1 VKRIA
6 VKSTVLL
13 LALGGVWL
21 TSASEVTFTRDVAP
35 ILYKRCVA
43 CHHANDI
50 APMPLLTFEQARPWA
65 KAILEAVLTRQMPPW
80 HADPH
85 YGEFGNDRRLTDV
98 EIATVQA
105 WVVGGA
111 PQGDPK
117 DLPPAPHFT
126 EGWRIGK
133 PDVIIPIPNDYL
145 VKVNAPDAYLY
156 FTVPTNFTEDT
167 WVTAVELRP
176 GNRRVVHHAHVF
188 LHAPPKPLPANE
200 PEQRKQPE
208 HEPFTIEDG
217 QVHHINPSLPVV
229 DDGCSSPDGGN
240 WPGGHASE
248 DGAMLGSYL
257 PGKDPDIFP
266 AGYARLI
273 PAGSSLTFQI
283 HYNAQSVKSDETDR
297 TSVGLIVARTPP
309 KQRLRRL
316 DVHNFLFLIPPGDPD
331 HRVTACYTF
340 PDNVD
345 LMSYTAHMHLRGKDM
360 KFDAVHPNGR
370 RETLFSVP
378 KYDFNWQTEYQLA
391 KPVAIEKGTKI
402 IITAHFDNSPN
413 NKYNP
418 DPSKTIRWGEPSTEE
433 MMDGWFEYIL
443 PDGPPGAAVST
454 APNERPARNPL

>member
-1 VKRIA
+1 MTRISA
-6 VKSTVLL
+6 RFAVLL
-13 LALGGVWL
+13 LALGGGRL
-21 TSASEVTFTRDVAP
+21 TFAGDVTFTRDVAP
-35 ILYKRCVA
+35 IFYKRCAA

-65 KAILEAVLTRQMPPW
+65 KAILEAVLTRKMPPW

-85 YGEFGNDRRLTDV
+85 YGEFANDRRLTDA
-98 EIATVQA
+98 EIATIQA

-111 PQGDPK
+111 RQGDPK
-117 DLPPAPHFT
+117 DLPTAPHFT
-126 EGWRIGK
+126 EGWRIGT
-133 PDVIIPIPNDYL
+133 PDVVIPIPHDYV

-156 FTVPTNFTEDT
+156 FTVPTNFAEDT
-167 WVTAVELRP
+167 WVTAVELKP

-188 LHAPPKPLPANE
+188 LQSPPKPKTANE
-200 PEQRKQPE
+200 PAQNKSE

-217 QVHHINPSLPVV
+217 QVRHINPALPVV
-229 DDGCSSPDGGN
+229 DDGCASPDGGN

-257 PGKDPDIFP
+257 PGKGPDIFP

-273 PAGSSLTFQI
+273 PAGSRVTFQI
-283 HYNAQSVKSDETDR
+283 HYNAQAAKSDQTDR
-297 TSVGLIVARTPP
+297 TSVGFIIAQAPP

-316 DVHNFLFLIPPGDPD
+316 DVHNFLFRIPPGDPD

-340 PDNVD
+340 PQDVN

-360 KFDAVHPNGR
+360 KFDAVRPDGR

-391 KPVAIEKGTKI
+391 KPLAIEKGTKI

-418 DPSKTIRWGEPSTEE
+418 DPSKAIRWGEPSTEE

-443 PDGPPGAAVST
+443 PDGGPGRAVQ
-454 APNERPARNPL
+454 ARR

>member
-1 VKRIA
+1 MRA
-6 VKSTVLL
+6 VILW
-13 LALGGVWL
+13 LALGGVSL
-21 TSASEVTFTRDVAP
+21 ASAGEVTFTRDVAP
-35 ILYKRCVA
+35 IFYKRCVT
-43 CHHANDI
+43 CHHVNDI
-50 APMPLLTFEQARPWA
+50 APMPLLAFEQSRPWA
-65 KAILEAVLTRQMPPW
+65 KAILEAVLTRKMPPW

-85 YGEFGNDRRLTDV
+85 YGEFANDRRLTDA

-111 PQGDPK
+111 QQGNPK
-117 DLPPAPHFT
+117 DLPPAPHFAD
-126 EGWRIGK
+126 GWRIGT
-133 PDVIIPIPNDYL
+133 PDVIIPIPNDYI
-145 VKVNAPDAYLY
+145 VKINAADAYLY
-156 FTVPTNFTEDT
+156 FTVPTHFTKDT
-167 WVTAVELRP
+167 WVTAVELKP

-188 LHAPPKPLPANE
+188 LEEPPQPKAASE
-200 PEQRKQPE
+200 PKEPE

-217 QVHHINPSLPVV
+217 QVHHINPALPVV
-229 DDGCSSPDGGN
+229 DDGCASPDGGN

-257 PGKDPDIFP
+257 PGKDPDVFP

-283 HYNAQSVKSDETDR
+283 HYNAQAIKSDQTDR
-297 TSVGLIVARTPP
+297 TSVGFIIARTPP

-316 DVHNFLFLIPPGDPD
+316 DIHNFLFLIPPGNPD

-340 PDNVD
+340 PNDVD
-345 LMSYTAHMHLRGKDM
+345 LMSYTAHMHLRGRDM
-360 KFDAVHPNGR
+360 KFDAVHPDGR

-413 NKYNP
+413 NRFNP
-418 DPSKTIRWGEPSTEE
+418 DPSKAIRWGEPSTEE
-433 MMDGWFEYIL
+433 MMDGWFEYVL
-443 PDGPPGAAVST
+443 PEGAPGKVAQ
-454 APNERPARNPL
+454 ARR

>member
-1 VKRIA
+1 MRPSI
-6 VKSTVLL
+6 LC
-13 LALGGVWL
+13 LALCSVPL
-21 TSASEVTFTRDVAP
+21 ASAGEVTFTSDVAP
-35 ILYKRCVA
+35 IFYKRCVT

-65 KAILEAVLTRQMPPW
+65 KAILEAVRTRSMPPW

-85 YGEFGNDRRLTDV
+85 YGDFSNSRRLTDA
-98 EIATVQA
+98 EIATIQA
-105 WVVGGA
+105 WVAEGTQQGN
-111 PQGDPK
+111 PQ
-117 DLPPAPHFT
+117 DLPPTPHFT
-126 EGWRIGK
+126 DGWRIGT
-133 PDVIIPIPNDYL
+133 PDVTIPIPNDYV
-145 VKVNAPDAYLY
+145 VKVNAADAYLY
-156 FTVPTNFTEDT
+156 FTVPTHFTSDT
-167 WVTAVELRP
+167 WVTAVELKP

-188 LHAPPKPLPANE
+188 LEEPPQPKSATE
-200 PEQRKQPE
+200 PEAPK
-208 HEPFTIEDG
+208 HAPFTIEDG

-229 DDGCSSPDGGN
+229 DDGCSSPDGGD
-240 WPGGHASE
+240 WPGGHPSE

-283 HYNAQSVKSDETDR
+283 HYNAQAIKTDQIDR
-297 TSVGLIVARTPP
+297 TSVGFIIAKTPP

-316 DVHNFLFLIPPGDPD
+316 DVHNFLFLIPAGDPD

-340 PDNVD
+340 PEDVD

-360 KFDAVHPNGR
+360 KFDAVHPDGR

-391 KPVAIEKGTKI
+391 HPVAIEKGTKI

-413 NKYNP
+413 NRFNP

-433 MMDGWFEYIL
+433 MMDGWFEYVL
-443 PDGPPGAAVST
+443 PEGNST
-454 APNERPARNPL
+454 QARR